1 MSTPTHPDTGDVI
14 DPAAPD
20 PTPDEITDP
29 EHPDYAAPYANATPT
44 AVSPADEE
52 V

>member
-1 MSTPTHPDTGDVI
+1 MTTPTPDTGDVI

-20 PTPDEITDP
+20 ATPEEITDP
-29 EHPDYAAPYANATPT
+29 SHPDYAAPYADATP
-44 AVSPADEE
+44 AAEE